1 MPEFLSFQEIVIEAA
16 DDLGCHLALT
26 TTADSAT
33 SATIIT
39 IAALEDHTID
49 DSKFRHHY
57 LAVDSDL
64 DKWRLVS
71 STTAS
76 TDGKL
81 TVSRGFTTAADVDD
95 AQDLHLFKVLS
106 PTEWRLAANNGLRDK
121 YLKARFYIP
130 FDDQVDEY
138 NLTIAAPWM
147 KSTEQILRIRIRD
160 ERDNR
165 VTEAEM
171 PVRYI
176 YDNEGSVVM
185 QIPKV
190 YAAVGMGIL
199 IEARRYYDK
208 STNWSDQILM
218 THSKLI
224 RAAVKHE
231 ALKLIFATL
240 GQQARGYFGQQMLL
254 TEREL
259 VEQEA
264 RFQSTTVKRDWATE
278 EVRST
283 GDRQALA
290 GWRW

>member
-16 DDLGCHLALT
+16 DDLGCHVALT
-26 TTADSAT
+26 TTADSEDAET
-33 SATIIT
+33 TAV
-39 IAALEDHTID
+39 IAALADQTVD
-49 DSKFRHHY
+49 DSKFRHQY
-57 LAVDSDL
+57 LALDEDL
-64 DKWRLVS
+64 DVWRLIIS
-71 STTAS
+71 NTAS
-76 TDGKL
+76 TDGKV
-81 TVSRGFTTAADVDD
+81 TVSRAWAANQFDNNIACHV
-95 AQDLHLFKVLS
+95 FKVLS
-106 PTEWRLAANNGLRDK
+106 PTEWMLAANNGLRDK

-147 KSTEQILRIRIRD
+147 KSSEQILRIRIRD

-208 STNWSDQILM
+208 IDAWADQVLM

>member
-26 TTADSAT
+26 TTADSSGT
-33 SATIIT
+33 GTIVT
-39 IAALEDHTID
+39 IAALQDQTVD
-49 DSKFRHHY
+49 DSKFRHQY
-57 LAVDSDL
+57 LAVDSNL
-64 DKWRLVS
+64 DEWRLIIS
-71 STTAS
+71 NTAS
-76 TDGKL
+76 TDGVV
-81 TVSRGFTTAADVDD
+81 TVSRGFTTPTDVDN
-95 AQDLHLFKVLS
+95 AKPVHIFKVLS
-106 PTEWRLAANNGLRDK
+106 PTEWMLAANNGLRDK

-147 KSTEQILRIRIRD
+147 KSSEQILRIRIRD

-208 STNWSDQILM
+208 IDAWADQVLM

>member
-1 MPEFLSFQEIVIEAA
+1 MPEILSLQSLVIEAA
-16 DDLGCHLALT
+16 DDLACHLALT

-39 IAALEDHTID
+39 IGALEDQTID

-64 DKWRLVS
+64 DKWRLVVS
-71 STTAS
+71 ASAS

-81 TVSRGFTTAADVDD
+81 TLSRGSTTAADVDNTQ
-95 AQDLHLFKVLS
+95 ALHLFKVLN
-106 PTEWRLAANNGLRDK
+106 PTEWMLAANNGLRDK
-121 YLKARFYIP
+121 YLKTRLNIP
-130 FDDQVDEY
+130 FATEQDEY
-138 NLTIAAPWM
+138 NLTATAPWL
-147 KSTEQILRIRIRD
+147 KTDEQILRFRIRD